1 MGIGKTCCA
10 IFGLE
15 VIGEGNAFAL
25 FLSFAHGLE
34 LASAFGDQLVFVND
48 GCGLIFCWRV

>member
-1 MGIGKTCCA
+1 MGICEACCA

-25 FLSFAHGLE
+25 FLRCSHGFE
-34 LASAFGDQLVFVND
+34 LASAFGNQLVLVND
-48 GCGLIFCWRV
+48 GGGLIFCWRV